1 MYVKLNFQASE
12 NQTELLS
19 LVADT
24 LWRISNT
31 NETIVAIKG
40 ETVASNNHIETKYL
54 EPCKKEEADDRMF
67 LHALEMS
74 RLGLKKLLIVT
85 VDTYVVVIALYAFWD
100 LSLEELWNEFGREKT
115 VSRCQCM
122 LTLKP

>member
-1 MYVKLNFQASE
+1 MENFQRKR
-12 NQTELLS
+12 
-19 LVADT
+19 D
-24 LWRISNT
+24 
-31 NETIVAIKG
+31 TIVAIKG

-85 VDTYVVVIALYAFWD
+85 VDTYVVVTALYAFWD